1 MRGSLVVLCWVSI
14 DVVLECWIG
23 GDVVSECTEVVFV
36 VMHGCTGKLYCE
48 QGNVLRTEVADVV
61 ILDCTECTVVV
72 NFDVKDVQEFG
83 VLTGDIRGTLEV
95 LICLVAL
102 L

>member
-61 ILDCTECTVVV
+61 I
-72 NFDVKDVQEFG
+72 
-83 VLTGDIRGTLEV
+83 VLAILKSTGSLRWVICELSNLQLKSTHFIADFKILKNCDI
-95 LICLVAL
+95 
-102 L
+102 

>member
-36 VMHGCTGKLYCE
+36 VMHGCPGKLYCE

-61 ILDCTECTVVV
+61 I
-72 NFDVKDVQEFG
+72 
-83 VLTGDIRGTLEV
+83 VLAILKSTGSLRWV
-95 LICLVAL
+95 ICELSNL
-102 L
+102 QLKSMY